1 MAHRDQDWW
10 QLLFRHLFHVF
21 PDRISEKNEQDRKHT
36 LNHNWYHPGSSGIAV
51 RNARVNPGGCANCT
65 AQARILMT
73 SPSSSGFTIDQKKL
87 APNPRIIA
95 PKKRR
100 SASSSKEAVA
110 PEATQ

>member
-51 RNARVNPGGCANCT
+51 RNARVNPGGCANCH
-65 AQARILMT
+65 
-73 SPSSSGFTIDQKKL
+73 
-87 APNPRIIA
+87 
-95 PKKRR
+95 
-100 SASSSKEAVA
+100 SASQNINDE
-110 PEATQ
+110 PEFFWFHNRPEKDGADPEDHCAEETEVSI